1 MAKGP
6 PFAPALRAAASRTWR
21 CGVYS
26 SSGRAGA
33 ERSAGARPAFA
44 SKGKKDLAL
53 QNRPRYLAG
62 VFPRTG
68 LARQLVAQLLGR
80 DALRAPSKGAIHC
93 CWMRACAA
101 RWRARSVARLAAVMK
116 RSARRKPD
124 ECVVTVSKRQ
134 FSMGFPPL
142 RDIQTGQS
150 RDTSSGG

>member
-80 DALRAPSKGAIHC
+80 DALRAPFKG
-93 CWMRACAA
+93 RDPLLLDA
-101 RWRARSVARLAAVMK
+101 RVRGALARPVGG
-116 RSARRKPD
+116 
-124 ECVVTVSKRQ
+124 EI
-134 FSMGFPPL
+134 G
-142 RDIQTGQS
+142 
-150 RDTSSGG
+150 SGLEEIGAQKA

>member
-68 LARQLVAQLLGR
+68 LA
-80 DALRAPSKGAIHC
+80 
-93 CWMRACAA
+93 AA
-101 RWRARSVARLAAVMK
+101 RQIPRARVLARC
-116 RSARRKPD
+116 SIPH
-124 ECVVTVSKRQ
+124 Q
-134 FSMGFPPL
+134 NP
-142 RDIQTGQS
+142 
-150 RDTSSGG
+150 